1 MFKEMRKSNV
11 NMPSTP
17 TFQTSMDHP
26 SQCISPAPA
35 GEAQEPDV
43 GKIQKELEKSK
54 RSWADQE
61 VVGGVKDVKVRGAKG
76 PTSIY
81 LNIYII
87 IIICKS
93 MWKCVRVCS
102 FRSWHIEWL

>member
-93 MWKCVRVCS
+93 M
-102 FRSWHIEWL
+102 